1 MTITTLRR
9 ATAATLAAAALAL
22 AACGGDDDEATPT
35 SSGATGATGAAGATT
50 DLTVGE
56 FIAQLQPDKQ
66 DTLDEIVAAAPECGG
81 QKVDSSFVLLI
92 SAKAIDADQQ
102 APIESI
108 VTEEC

>member
-1 MTITTLRR
+1 MTTTTFRR
-9 ATAATLAAAALAL
+9 ATAATLAAASLAL
-22 AACGGDDDEATPT
+22 AACGGDDDEATTTPT
-35 SSGATGATGAAGATT
+35 GATGATGAAGATT

-66 DTLDEIVAAAPECGG
+66 ETLEGIVAAAPECDG

-92 SAKAIDADQQ
+92 SAKAIDADQE
-102 APIESI
+102 APVESI